1 MEYKFIISALEV
13 APRKEDLDNV
23 VITIHWR
30 YQLTKDI
37 NVVDTYGAHTFKTIT
52 NSGFIKYEDL
62 TENVVISWL
71 QNELD
76 ITELELN
83 LIKQIEQIEKPNILI
98 NYSPFKK

>member
-1 MEYKFIISALEV
+1 MEYKFIISAFEV
-13 APRKEDLDNV
+13 APKKENLDNV

-30 YQLTKDI
+30 YQLTKEN
-37 NVVDTYGAHTFKTIT
+37 NVVDTYGAHTFETISDT
-52 NSGFIKYEDL
+52 GFIKYEDL
-62 TENVVISWL
+62 NENVVISWL

-76 ITELELN
+76 ITALELN